1 MVREENEKMKDN
13 ESVIP
18 IDLATDKDYVKDRRM
33 ELERDIVF
41 FTLFFILILKNS
53 LIKEKI

>member
-13 ESVIP
+13 EPVIP
-18 IDLATDKDYVKDRRM
+18 IDLASDKDYVKDRRM

-41 FTLFFILILKNS
+41 TTLFFIFILN
-53 LIKEKI
+53 IA